1 MKKLRN
7 DRGETLLE
15 VLIAIMIAAL
25 SVTLLLGCISTAT
38 NVGAGVKEKDEQIYA
53 ALNAAE
59 EQKDEID
66 SSITVTITNEDP
78 TIDPEPSVT
87 VAIYGGDDG
96 PYSYKRK

>member
-15 VLIAIMIAAL
+15 VLVAIVIAAL
-25 SVTLLLGCISTAT
+25 SVTLLLGCISAAA
-38 NVGAGVKEKDEQIYA
+38 NVDAGVKEKDEQIYA

-59 EQKDEID
+59 EQKDEIN
-66 SSITVTITNEDP
+66 SITVTITNEDP